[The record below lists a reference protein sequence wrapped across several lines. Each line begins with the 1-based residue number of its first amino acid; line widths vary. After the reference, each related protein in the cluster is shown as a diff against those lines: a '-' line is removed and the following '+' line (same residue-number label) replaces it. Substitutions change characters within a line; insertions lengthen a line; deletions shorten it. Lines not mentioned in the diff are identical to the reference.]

1 MKSILLSGNV
11 TPECEQYPEID
22 INSLNVKLSMFRSKH
37 KYNSIADVRKFFK
50 DMTQEVRSFFD
61 EVQTL
66 LRILLVNPPSSC
78 SAERSFSSLKT
89 WLRSTMT
96 QKRLNSVALCHIHQE
111 ILDTKNYFQESTTC
125 AKILLMIGFTFFI
138 FLFLIKFFSGGF
150 FS

>member
-22 INSLNVKLSMFRSKH
+22 INSLKVQLSMFRSKH

-66 LRILLVNPPSSC
+66 LRILLVNPASSC
-78 SAERSFSSLKT
+78 SAERSFSSLRRLKT

-111 ILDTKNYFQESTTC
+111 ILDTIDTG
-125 AKILLMIGFTFFI
+125 KIAQKFI
-138 FLFLIKFFSGGF
+138 SRSQQRVLKFG
-150 FS
+150 